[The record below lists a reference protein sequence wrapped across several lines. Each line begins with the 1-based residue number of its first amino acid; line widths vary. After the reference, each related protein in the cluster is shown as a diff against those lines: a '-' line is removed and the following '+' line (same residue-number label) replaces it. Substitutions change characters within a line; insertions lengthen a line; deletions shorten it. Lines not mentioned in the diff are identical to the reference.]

1 MALQRVL
8 DVLSERDRRTLD
20 RILTRL
26 GEHA

>member
-8 DVLSERDRRTLD
+8 DVLSERDRRTLE